1 MYLNKVFQSVDIQ
14 STFKDCWLVK
24 EPSLHNCL
32 YRVIVTVQIQPQG
45 YRLYSD
51 FKLMNVW
58 LPVTDSLGQLLST
71 FYASSVRIAKEVRM
85 CFWINSILCWFQKNH
100 L

>member
-1 MYLNKVFQSVDIQ
+1 MGHGQISCSLSAELTSNQSNKHSHYEEISQHMYLNKVFQSVDIQ

-51 FKLMNVW
+51 FKLMNV
-58 LPVTDSLGQLLST
+58 
-71 FYASSVRIAKEVRM
+71 
-85 CFWINSILCWFQKNH
+85 
-100 L
+100 